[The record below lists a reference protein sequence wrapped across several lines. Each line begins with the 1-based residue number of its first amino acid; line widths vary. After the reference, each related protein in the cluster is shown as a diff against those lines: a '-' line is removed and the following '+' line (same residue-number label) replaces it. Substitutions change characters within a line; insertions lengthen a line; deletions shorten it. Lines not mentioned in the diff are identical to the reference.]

1 MATQSQGSILWLAV
15 QMAEK
20 LKTTS
25 LTKTRLK
32 SLDDYRLDRIT
43 PGAIR
48 GIKKQGYDLPVRKV
62 REHNR
67 KTEVTIPS
75 YVRRELGVVKG
86 NFVVFSNTGWPGLI
100 TIAEVRAVFERDVDG
115 KPILGRQIAISK
127 VRKSSG
133 SYEITIPKEAQAQLG
148 DVKGENVKFGLT
160 HYPGVV
166 TIDVI
171 KRPGDHAGCLKGA

>member
-32 SLDDYRLDRIT
+32 SLDDYRLDRII

-75 YVRRELGVVKG
+75 FVRRELRVVKG
-86 NFVVFSNTGWPGLI
+86 NFVVFASTGIEGLI
-100 TIAEVRAVFERDVDG
+100 EVAEVGAVYERDVDG
-115 KPILGRQIAISK
+115 TPILGRMLAISK

-133 SYEITIPKEAQAQLG
+133 SYEISIPKVAQAQLG
-148 DVKGENVKFGLT
+148 DVKGESVIFGLT

-166 TIDVI
+166 TIVVI
-171 KRPGDHAGCLKGA
+171 KRPGDSAGCRRGG